1 MKSIAEL
8 VMWLLTV
15 KDKDLSIW
23 GRAFRWIS
31 LIFFL
36 ALSVDLFAQAYVIF
50 VGR

>member
-23 GRAFRWIS
+23 GRAFRWVG
-31 LIFFL
+31 LAFFL
-36 ALSVDLFAQAYVIF
+36 ALSVNLFAQAYLIF
-50 VGR
+50 AGR